1 MTTKATDLQALR
13 EIASKALISLLW
25 LHVPISAAIGLFR
38 GTEWV
43 MPAAMMAVL
52 ACAATWSWMTSGST
66 LATRLIVAV
75 ALMGDVSLLVYQ
87 MAGHPWQPDMHMYF
101 FAALATLVAYCD
113 YRAILAGTI
122 AVAVHHL
129 ALNFLLPATLYPG
142 GSDFGRVVLHASIL
156 ILETGV
162 LVWIVIEL
170 TRLFDV
176 AASKTGEAEAAR
188 AAAEQ
193 ASAERSQTESQA
205 SVQRG
210 VARRDLAATFERNV
224 GRIVSEVAEA
234 AKDVH
239 QTSEAI
245 SGSAEQT
252 AQRTASA
259 AAASAQASQNVETVA
274 SATEELTASI
284 GEIGNQVARSSEIAG
299 KAAEEAR
306 KTNSVIEGLA
316 SGTQK
321 IGEVVTLI
329 QTIASQTNLLALN
342 ATIEAARAGEHGRG
356 FAVVASEVKALATQT
371 AKATEDIS
379 AQIGDIQSATV
390 EAVSAIQAIGATIT
404 EINEISN
411 AISAA
416 VEQQN
421 AATREIAGNIQQAAS
436 GSRDVDQ
443 NIAGVSAASQEAG
456 QAVTQ
461 LLHAASGLSSQSER
475 LQTEVEGFLASIR
488 AA

>member
-13 EIASKALISLLW
+13 ETASKALIALLW
-25 LHVPISAAIGLFR
+25 LHVPISAAIGLVR
-38 GTEWV
+38 GTEW
-43 MPAAMMAVL
+43 MTPAAMMAAL
-52 ACAATWSWMTSGST
+52 ACTATWSWMTSGSN

-75 ALMGDVSLLVYQ
+75 ALMGDVALLVWQ
-87 MAGHPWQPDMHMYF
+87 MQDHPWQTDMHMYF

-113 YRAILAGTI
+113 YRAILAGTV

-129 ALNFLLPATLYPG
+129 ALNFLLPAALYPG
-142 GSDFGRVVLHASIL
+142 GGDFGRVVLHASIL
-156 ILETGV
+156 IPETGV
-162 LVWIVIEL
+162 LVWITIEL
-170 TRLFDV
+170 TQLFDV
-176 AASKTGEAEAAR
+176 TASKTEEAEAAR
-188 AAAEQ
+188 AAAER
-193 ASAERSQTESQA
+193 ASAERSEAESQA
-205 SVQRG
+205 SIQRG
-210 VARRDLAATFERNV
+210 AAMRELATAFERNV

-234 AKDVH
+234 AKDMH
-239 QTSEAI
+239 HTSEAI
-245 SGSAEQT
+245 SGSTEQT
-252 AQRTASA
+252 AQQAASA
-259 AAASAQASQNVETVA
+259 AAASTQASQNVETVA

-306 KTNSVIEGLA
+306 RTNSVVEGLA
-316 SGTQK
+316 AGTQK

-379 AQIGDIQSATV
+379 AQIGDIQSATT
-390 EAVSAIQAIGATIT
+390 EAVTAIQAIGATIA
-404 EINEISN
+404 EINQISN

-416 VEQQN
+416 VQQQN

-443 NIAGVSAASQEAG
+443 NIAGVNAASQEAG

-461 LLHAASGLSSQSER
+461 LLRSAGGLSSQSDR
-475 LQTEVEGFLASIR
+475 LQAEVEGFLASIR

>member
-1 MTTKATDLQALR
+1 MTTKATDLHALR
-13 EIASKALISLLW
+13 ETASKALITLLW
-25 LHVPISAAIGLFR
+25 LHVPISAAIGMLR
-38 GTEWV
+38 GTDW
-43 MPAAMMAVL
+43 MTPAATMAVL
-52 ACAATWSWMTSGST
+52 ACIATWSWIRSGSD
-66 LATRLIVAV
+66 LVTRLIVAV

-87 MAGHPWQPDMHMYF
+87 MAGNPWQPDMHMYF

-113 YRAILAGTI
+113 YRAILAGTV

-129 ALNFLLPATLYPG
+129 ALNFLLPAALYPG

-170 TRLFDV
+170 ERLFDV
-176 AASKTGEAEAAR
+176 TARKTEEAETAR
-188 AAAEQ
+188 AAAER
-193 ASAERSQTESQA
+193 ASAERSEAESHA
-205 SVQRG
+205 SVQRSA
-210 VARRDLAATFERNV
+210 ARRELAATFERNV
-224 GRIVSEVAEA
+224 AHIVNEVAEA

-239 QTSEAI
+239 LTAEAI
-245 SGSAEQT
+245 SSSAEQT
-252 AQRTASA
+252 ARQAASA
-259 AAASAQASQNVETVA
+259 AAASTQASQNVETVA

-306 KTNSVIEGLA
+306 KTNTVVAGLA

-379 AQIGDIQSATV
+379 AQISDIQSATV
-390 EAVSAIQAIGATIT
+390 EAVSAIQAIGATIS
-404 EINEISN
+404 EINAISN

-416 VEQQN
+416 VGQQS
-421 AATREIAGNIQQAAS
+421 AATQEIAGNVQQAAS

-443 NIAGVSAASQEAG
+443 NIAGVNAASQEAG

-461 LLHAASGLSSQSER
+461 LLHAAGGLSTHSEQ
-475 LQTEVEGFLASIR
+475 LQAEVEGFLASIR

>member
-1 MTTKATDLQALR
+1 MTTKATDLHALR
-13 EIASKALISLLW
+13 ETASKALITLLW
-25 LHVPISAAIGLFR
+25 LHVPISAAIGFLR
-38 GTEWV
+38 GTEW
-43 MPAAMMAVL
+43 MTPAAAMAAF
-52 ACAATWSWMTSGST
+52 ACIATWSWMKSGSD

-75 ALMGDVSLLVYQ
+75 ALMADVSLLVYQ
-87 MAGHPWQPDMHMYF
+87 MAGHPWQPDIHMYF

-113 YRAILAGTI
+113 YRSILAGTV

-129 ALNFLLPATLYPG
+129 ALNFLLPAAIYPG
-142 GSDFGRVVLHASIL
+142 GSDLGRVVLHATIL

-162 LVWIVIEL
+162 LVWIVVEL
-170 TRLFDV
+170 SQLFDV
-176 AASKTGEAEAAR
+176 AARKTEEAEAAR
-188 AAAEQ
+188 AAVER
-193 ASAERSQTESQA
+193 ASAERSEAESQA
-205 SVQRG
+205 SVQRST
-210 VARRDLAATFERNV
+210 ARRELAATFERNI
-224 GRIVSEVAEA
+224 GHIVNEVAEA
-234 AKDVH
+234 ARDVH
-239 QTSEAI
+239 QTAEAI
-245 SGSAEQT
+245 SGSADQT
-252 AQRTASA
+252 ARQTASA

-306 KTNSVIEGLA
+306 KTNTVVEGLA

-356 FAVVASEVKALATQT
+356 FAVVANEVKALATQT

-379 AQIGDIQSATV
+379 AQINSIQSATV
-390 EAVSAIQAIGATIT
+390 EAVSAIRAIDATIS

-416 VEQQN
+416 VGQQN
-421 AATREIAGNIQQAAS
+421 AATQEIAGNVQQAAS
-436 GSRDVDQ
+436 GSRDVDR
-443 NIAGVSAASQEAG
+443 NIAGVNAASQEAG

-461 LLHAASGLSSQSER
+461 LLHAAGGLSTHSEQ
-475 LQTEVEGFLASIR
+475 LQAEVQGFLASIR